1 MVGTLADI
9 VSPVINMERVERI
22 YHYFKTGVTIALLIG
37 MGVVVAASTVEL
49 GYQLMNDLLKPTG
62 LLIDLSEL
70 YDTFGLFLLVL
81 IAIELMGSVYIYL
94 KDESLHL
101 EIMFLVAITAVTRK
115 IVVLDSGETNALYL
129 MGLALLIAALS
140 WGYIAV
146 VRAHKKEN

>member
-1 MVGTLADI
+1 M
-9 VSPVINMERVERI
+9 
-22 YHYFKTGVTIALLIG
+22 
-37 MGVVVAASTVEL
+37 
-49 GYQLMNDLLKPTG
+49 
-62 LLIDLSEL
+62 
-70 YDTFGLFLLVL
+70 FLLVL

-115 IVVLDSGETNALYL
+115 IVVLDSGETDALYL

>member
-1 MVGTLADI
+1 
-9 VSPVINMERVERI
+9 
-22 YHYFKTGVTIALLIG
+22 
-37 MGVVVAASTVEL
+37 
-49 GYQLMNDLLKPTG
+49 MNDLLKPPG

-115 IVVLDSGETNALYL
+115 
-129 MGLALLIAALS
+129 LS
-140 WGYIAV
+140 CWIPV
-146 VRAHKKEN
+146 KRTPFT

>member
-1 MVGTLADI
+1 M
-9 VSPVINMERVERI
+9 
-22 YHYFKTGVTIALLIG
+22 
-37 MGVVVAASTVEL
+37 
-49 GYQLMNDLLKPTG
+49 
-62 LLIDLSEL
+62 
-70 YDTFGLFLLVL
+70 FLLVL
-81 IAIELMGSVYIYL
+81 IAIELMGSLYIYL

-115 IVVLDSGETNALYL
+115 IVVLDSGETDALYL